1 MLTLKEIE
9 AIPNPS
15 RGLNSILKR
24 MKGARFYK
32 VSEDGES
39 LSSLIAKPINEAH
52 IALGSVS
59 EYCQKKKWNGVTYW
73 SGRSFVALKYNVR
86 HAMFG
91 DGPFIR
97 RGYYVGLGKPLLGLI
112 FIDVT
117 QEVIEGVKKIG
128 ACFISKGHCE
138 MIEKTKRT
146 RYCKFCKRKEIK
158 VAKRKVTYSW
168 VSAGNKNVE

>member
-24 MKGARFYK
+24 MKGAKFYK
-32 VSEDGES
+32 VSENGES
-39 LSSLIAKPINEAH
+39 LASLIAKPINESH

-59 EYCQKKKWNGVTYW
+59 EYCQKRTWSGVTYW
-73 SGRSFVALKYNVR
+73 RGRSFNALMYNVR
-86 HAMFG
+86 RAMFG
-91 DGPFIR
+91 DGPFIV
-97 RGYYVGLGKPLLGLI
+97 RGYYVGLGKPLLGLF

-117 QEVIEGVKKIG
+117 EEVIEGVKKIG

-138 MIEKTKRT
+138 MVEKTKRT

-158 VAKRKVTYSW
+158 VAKREVTYSW
-168 VSAGNKNVE
+168 VSVENKNVE